1 MEVENLVFN
10 IKRTGDTA
18 AKGTDRLRNSL
29 ERLGK
34 ASEGANRKVSGLL
47 GTMSR
52 MSKLMIL
59 RQVIRRIIKVME
71 EGLKSA
77 YMFNSMA
84 GGEMAAALDALKSAA
99 VQTTGAL
106 GSAFGEMI
114 ATVAPILISLLNL
127 VTRVANGIAQ
137 LFAVLSGR
145 STYTKAIATSEKWA
159 ASTAKGAKA
168 AKEWKNQLMGFDEIN
183 RLEEPS
189 DSSDGGG
196 GGAAPYSGGF
206 ELAPAFNEW
215 ASQLRKITLDW
226 WHSLDLEPITKAWE
240 RLKTAVMDF
249 VSIVD
254 DALYW
259 AYTKVLLPFG
269 KWAIE
274 DAFPA
279 GLELVASIL
288 EFINAVLR
296 KLAPYALEFYNNV
309 IKPVATFIG
318 DVFVKVLQWLSDAF
332 SSLAEKVKK
341 AKNIKEFVESL
352 SGGEEILIGFA
363 TAVGI
368 VVSAFETWK
377 TVKSIVKTVQGVIG
391 LLGSPTGIAILA
403 ITALVAAGI
412 WLYNNW
418 DEIKAQAKK
427 LWETVK
433 KTWGDIKDW
442 IQKKVDAINEIIK
455 PIGDWF
461 YNHITKPLEDMVDS
475 VKQWLDDFKQKFE
488 DTFGDTLIGR
498 LLGFKSTTNDTTN
511 SVTNDLAALNDSIFN
526 VYNDS
531 SLLGSLGSAFENLG
545 VRAHNSLQNIITGLG
560 HVIRNSGTAVQ
571 ALNTVNATSVPSAHS
586 SSSHSSTARYASGGF
601 PDEGELFMAREGGMP
616 EMVGRIGNRT
626 AVANNDQIVAAIS
639 DGVFS
644 AVVSAM
650 GSSGSSN
657 TPVNIYLDG
666 SIIAKSTTKYQRQFA
681 RAGTM

>member
-1 MEVENLVFN
+1 MEVENLIFN
-10 IKRTGDTA
+10 VRRTGDNA
-18 AKGTDRLRNSL
+18 ARGTDRLSNSL
-29 ERLGK
+29 QRLRKSSEK
-34 ASEGANRKVSGLL
+34 AHQGV
-47 GTMSR
+47 
-52 MSKLMIL
+52 SKLASTFGRMTKLMLL
-59 RQVIRRIIKVME
+59 RQAIRALIKAME

-77 YMFNSMA
+77 YVFNSMA
-84 GGEMAAALDALKSAA
+84 GGEMSSALDALKSAA

-114 ATVAPILISLLNL
+114 ANVAPILISLLNL
-127 VTRVANGIAQ
+127 IGRVANAFSQ
-137 LFAVLSGR
+137 LMAVLGGR
-145 STYTKAIATSEKWA
+145 STYTKAIASSEKWA
-159 ASTAKGAKA
+159 ESTASGAKA

-189 DSSDGGG
+189 DSSGGG
-196 GGAAPYSGGF
+196 SGSAPYDGAF
-206 ELAPAFNEW
+206 ELAPAVNEW
-215 ASQLRKITLDW
+215 ASQMRSITMDW
-226 WHSLDLEPITKAWE
+226 WNSLDLEPITKAFE
-240 RLKTAVMDF
+240 RLKKAVGDF

-259 AYTKVLLPFG
+259 AYIEVLLPLG

-279 GLELVASIL
+279 GLELVASL
-288 EFINAVLR
+288 FELLNTVLR
-296 KLAPYALEFYNNV
+296 KLSPYFKDFFDNV
-309 IKPVATFIG
+309 IKPFATFIG
-318 DVFVKVLQWLSDAF
+318 DKFILALQWLTERLD
-332 SSLAEKVKK
+332 SLAQKVEK
-341 AKNIKEFVESL
+341 AKSLREFIESL
-352 SGGEEILIGFA
+352 SGGEEILVGLA
-363 TAVGI
+363 TAVAL
-368 VVSAFETWK
+368 VVSAFATWK
-377 TVKSIVKTVQGVIG
+377 TIKSIVNTVQGVIG

-418 DEIKAQAKK
+418 DEIKEQAKK

-545 VRAHNSLQNIITGLG
+545 ARAHNSLQNIITGLG
-560 HVIRNSGTAVQ
+560 HVIKNSGTAVQ
-571 ALNTVNATSVPSAHS
+571 ALNAVNATSVPSAHS

-650 GSSGSSN
+650 GSSGGSN

>member
-1 MEVENLVFN
+1 MEVENLIFN
-10 IKRTGDTA
+10 VKRTGDTA
-18 AKGTDRLRNSL
+18 ARGTDRLSNSL
-29 ERLGK
+29 QKLRKSSEK
-34 ASEGANRKVSGLL
+34 AHQGV
-47 GTMSR
+47 
-52 MSKLMIL
+52 SKLTSTFGRMTKLMML
-59 RQVIRRIIKVME
+59 RQAIRAFIKAME
-71 EGLKSA
+71 EGMKSA
-77 YMFNSMA
+77 YAFNSMA
-84 GGEMAAALDALKSAA
+84 GGEMSSALDALKSAA

-106 GSAFGEMI
+106 GSEFGEMI
-114 ATVAPILISLLNL
+114 ANVAPILISLLNL
-127 VTRVANGIAQ
+127 IGRVANAFSQ
-137 LFAVLSGR
+137 LTAVLGGR
-145 STYTKAIATSEKWA
+145 STYTKAIASSEKWA
-159 ASTAKGAKA
+159 ESTASGAKA

-189 DSSDGGG
+189 DSSGGG
-196 GGAAPYSGGF
+196 GGSKPYDGAF
-206 ELAPAFNEW
+206 ELAPAVNEW
-215 ASQLRKITLDW
+215 ASKMRSITMDW
-226 WHSLDLEPITKAWE
+226 WNSLDLEPITKAWE
-240 RLKTAVMDF
+240 RLSAAVMDF

-259 AYTKVLLPFG
+259 AYTEVLLPFG
-269 KWAIE
+269 KWTIE
-274 DAFPA
+274 DALPA
-279 GLELVASIL
+279 GLEMVASFL
-288 EFINAVLR
+288 ELINTILR
-296 KLAPYALEFYNNV
+296 KLSPYLKDFFDNV
-309 IKPVATFIG
+309 IKPVAAFIG
-318 DVFVKVLQWLSDAF
+318 DTFVNALKWLT
-332 SSLAEKVKK
+332 EK
-341 AKNIKEFVESL
+341 FESL
-352 SGGEEILIGFA
+352 SEKIEKAKSLKEFIESLDGGEEILVGLA
-363 TAVGI
+363 TAVSA
-368 VVSAFETWK
+368 VVTAFMAWR
-377 TVKSIVKTVQGVIG
+377 TVTSIVKTVQGVIG

-418 DEIKAQAKK
+418 DDIKAQAKK
-427 LWETVK
+427 LWEAIK

-442 IQKKVDAINEIIK
+442 IQEKVDAINEIIK

-475 VKQWLDDFKQKFE
+475 VKQWLDDFKQTFE

-498 LLGFKSTTNDTTN
+498 LLGFKSTTNDTAV
-511 SVTNDLAALNDSIFN
+511 SVTNDMAAMSDSIFN
-526 VYNDS
+526 VYNDGS
-531 SLLGSLGSAFENLG
+531 VLGSLASAFENLG
-545 VRAHNSLQNIITGLG
+545 ARAHNSLQNIIDGLG

-601 PDEGELFMAREGGMP
+601 PDEGELFMAREGKMP

-650 GSSGSSN
+650 SSSGGNN

-666 SIIAKSTTKYQRQFA
+666 SIIAKSTTKYQRQYA